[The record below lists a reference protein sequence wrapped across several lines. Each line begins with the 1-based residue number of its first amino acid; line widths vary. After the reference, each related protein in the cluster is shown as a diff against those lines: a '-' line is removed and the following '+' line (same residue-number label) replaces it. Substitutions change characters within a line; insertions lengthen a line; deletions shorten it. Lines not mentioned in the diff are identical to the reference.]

1 MSAASITVRGQAR
14 AQAVLMGD
22 ACTIRRRTGD
32 GPAGADGSVAPTYAT
47 LYDGQCR
54 VQQVTAEP
62 TPADEA
68 EDRKLLVRLIVQ
80 LPISVTGLQPSDEI
94 TITAAAHDADL
105 VGRVFLVNGLH
116 HKSEATARRVGVIE
130 RTH

>member
-1 MSAASITVRGQAR
+1 MSRATVLARGRLADE
-14 AQAVLMGD
+14 AGMVD
-22 ACTIRRRTGD
+22 ACTIRRHTGD
-32 GPAGADGSVAPTYAT
+32 GPAGADGSVTPTYTT
-47 LYDGQCR
+47 LYAGQCR
-54 VQQVTAEP
+54 VQQVTTEP
-62 TPADEA
+62 TPADVG

-80 LPISVTGLQPSDEI
+80 LPISVTGLQASDEI

-116 HKSEATARRVGVIE
+116 HKTHATSRRVGVIE

>member
-1 MSAASITVRGQAR
+1 ME
-14 AQAVLMGD
+14 D

-32 GPAGADGSVAPTYAT
+32 GPTGSDGSVTPAYTT
-47 LYDGQCR
+47 LYTGQCR
-54 VQQVTAEP
+54 VQQVTTEP

-68 EDRKLLVRLIVQ
+68 EDRRLLVRLIVQ
-80 LPISVTGLQPSDEI
+80 LPISVTGLQAADEI

-105 VGRVFLVNGLH
+105 IGRVFLVNGLH
-116 HKSEATARRVGVIE
+116 HKSHATARRVGVIE